1 MAIGEAVRRMEAA
14 GYRLEVRG
22 GVLRISPAER
32 LNETQ
37 RDWLQRNKPA
47 LLAYLAA
54 TRDRHVA
61 DMVERFDAKV
71 VSVKPATAPP
81 PPVYTLPP
89 PGPATVRCLDCTH
102 ARLGL
107 PGDETGAWRICLAG
121 AGGRFALQRHH
132 CGRFADKRRL
142 S

>member
-22 GVLRISPAER
+22 GVLRVSPAER

-37 RDWLQRNKPA
+37 RDWLQRNKAA
-47 LLAYLAA
+47 LLVYLAA
-54 TRDRHVA
+54 ANDRHVA
-61 DMVERFDAKV
+61 ELVERFGAKV
-71 VSVKPATAPP
+71 VSVRPATAPP

-89 PGPATVRCLDCTH
+89 PGPATVRCLDCVH

-107 PGDETGAWRICLAG
+107 PGDETGAWRICQAG
-121 AGGRFALQRHH
+121 AGGRFGLARHH
-132 CGRFADKRRL
+132 CGQFSDKRRL

>member
-1 MAIGEAVRRMEAA
+1 MPAIGEAVRRMEAA
-14 GYRLEVRG
+14 GYQLEVRG
-22 GVLRISPAER
+22 GVLRVSPAER
-32 LNETQ
+32 LNPAQ
-37 RDWLQRNKPA
+37 RDWLQRNKAA

-54 TRDRHVA
+54 TRDKHVA
-61 DMVERFDAKV
+61 EMMERFDATV
-71 VSVKPATAPP
+71 VSVRPATAP